1 MSRPG
6 FTFLSLLA
14 SGDHS
19 SRGRGKMAQ
28 EPFLCTAGLAE
39 VLCEHETW
47 CDVAWTQAPGR
58 PCVLVATQFL
68 VSKVRPTAGFLKL
81 PCFVTKPKLM

>member
-1 MSRPG
+1 MSSRAELHTSLGITLKPQQYLVPNASSQQG
-6 FTFLSLLA
+6 SETLLCPVLGSHLSLLA

-28 EPFLCTAGLAE
+28 EPFLCAAGLAE

-47 CDVAWTQAPGR
+47 
-58 PCVLVATQFL
+58 
-68 VSKVRPTAGFLKL
+68 
-81 PCFVTKPKLM
+81 